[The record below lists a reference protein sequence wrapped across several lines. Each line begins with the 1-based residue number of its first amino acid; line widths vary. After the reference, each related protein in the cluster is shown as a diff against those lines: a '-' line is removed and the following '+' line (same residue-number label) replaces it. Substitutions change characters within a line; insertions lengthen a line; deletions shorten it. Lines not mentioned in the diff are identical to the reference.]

1 MVLTPTLYEGE
12 GSDTFTYRDLTLRH
26 KILLTLGNM
35 HNIPPL
41 LRRNIISNPKSEK
54 NPMPDLHNTAFLLT
68 FGKRM
73 QTKQC
78 WVLDILLV
86 LHQTNGRISLPFW
99 LTLCLKFSFIHKI
112 LLYLCNLFHPYD
124 QLAFCVLNF
133 I

>member
-41 LRRNIISNPKSEK
+41 LRRNIISNPKSEE
-54 NPMPDLHNTAFLLT
+54 NPMPDLHNTALLLT

-86 LHQTNGRISLPFW
+86 LHQTMGGLVYPFG
-99 LTLCLKFSFIHKI
+99 
-112 LLYLCNLFHPYD
+112 
-124 QLAFCVLNF
+124 
-133 I
+133 